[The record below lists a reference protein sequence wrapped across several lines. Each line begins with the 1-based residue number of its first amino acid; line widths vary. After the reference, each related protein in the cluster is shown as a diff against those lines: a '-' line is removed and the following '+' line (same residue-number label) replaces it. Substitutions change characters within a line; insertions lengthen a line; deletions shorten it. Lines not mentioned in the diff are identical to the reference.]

1 MKDVILKAVANP
13 AQIVLGACSADGAE
27 CRFADTLYVYGY
39 RNG

>member
-13 AQIVLGACSADGAE
+13 PKLFWGPVADGAE

>member
-13 AQIVLGACSADGAE
+13 PKLFWGPCSADGAE